1 MSDQNQSV
9 ASSDV
14 MPEGQGFS
22 WHPKY
27 AGKTF
32 DRVRKDLSEEIAR
45 DQRSYKL
52 AMDGADQAEHDSLST
67 IVELERRWSTYEFDW
82 AGSDPDALALRI
94 LNFEKACEKEK
105 RELSFSEYRASGAL
119 VETESPKEAAPTR
132 SLPIMQIGV
141 AILVVL
147 LVILVFAVFM

>member
-1 MSDQNQSV
+1 VSDQNQSV
-9 ASSDV
+9 AASDV
-14 MPEGQGFS
+14 VPEGQGFS

-27 AGKTF
+27 SGKTF
-32 DRVRKDLSEEIAR
+32 ERVRKDLAEEIAR

-82 AGSDPDALALRI
+82 AGSDPDALAQRI
-94 LNFEKACEKEK
+94 LNFEKACEREKKEI
-105 RELSFSEYRASGAL
+105 SFAEYRASGAL
-119 VETESPKEAAPTR
+119 LETEAPREAAPAR
-132 SLPIMQIGV
+132 SLPIMQIGL

-147 LVILVFAVFM
+147 LIIFAFAIFM